1 MTTPSNYFYDGQI
14 RRFISQFIRMV
25 SNFYVEFGA
34 DANGVTSLQRVPVM
48 YGDPSRQVAQIIRN
62 NSENTVN
69 AVPAMSVYITALAY
83 DQTRLQDPTL
93 VQSMQLRQ
101 RTFDPVTGT
110 YGETQGEAYTVERLM
125 PSPYKLTLK
134 MDIWTSNTEQK
145 LQLIEQL
152 SALFN
157 PAMELQSTDNY
168 IDWTSLSYVLLT
180 DVSWTSRSVPTG
192 GEEPIDVA
200 SMTFEL
206 PVWLSTSIKVKK
218 MGVIQTVITNIQD
231 LETLESLGQTIV
243 SVLGYNV
250 LLSTGTAGNTLKLL
264 KHTDVTTNSAFVN
277 DTVINNSNHA
287 WAPLLD
293 RYGKF
298 ISGSSQIRL
307 TQPNGSEIIG
317 TVATHPV
324 DPSLLLYNPFP
335 NTTPANTLP
344 PIRAII
350 DPQTVNTASTITID
364 SNSYPILNPPTG
376 TQYLIVN
383 DIGDFDNVSGATSW
397 HKSDG
402 QDLVAHSND
411 IIRFNGVHWSVVF
424 DSRTINVLNY
434 TTNLTTGIQ
443 YKWQNNNWT
452 KSYDGVY
459 REGEWNLA
467 I

>member
-383 DIGDFDNVSGATSW
+383 DIGTFDNVLGAISW
-397 HKSDG
+397 HTSDG

>member
-277 DTVINNSNHA
+277 DTVINGGNHA
-287 WAPLLD
+287 WATLLD

-335 NTTPANTLP
+335 NTTPANTLT

-350 DPQTVNTASTITID
+350 DPQTVNTSSSITID

>member
-383 DIGDFDNVSGATSW
+383 DIGTFDNVSGATSW
-397 HKSDG
+397 HTSDG

>member
-376 TQYLIVN
+376 THYLIVN
-383 DIGDFDNVSGATSW
+383 NIGTFDNVSGAISW
-397 HKSDG
+397 HTSDG

>member
-1 MTTPSNYFYDGQI
+1 
-14 RRFISQFIRMV
+14 MV
-25 SNFYVEFGA
+25 SNFYVEFGK
-34 DANGVTSLQRVPVM
+34 DSNGVTSLQRVPVM

-69 AVPAMSVYITALAY
+69 AVPAMAVYITALAY

-93 VQSMQLRQ
+93 VQTMKIRQ
-101 RTFDPVTGT
+101 RQFDPVTGT

-145 LQLIEQL
+145 LQLVEQL

-157 PAMELQSTDNY
+157 PAMEIQSTDNY

-180 DVSWTSRSVPTG
+180 DVTWTSRSVPTG

-206 PVWLSTSIKVKK
+206 PIWLSTSIKVKK

-231 LETLESLGQTIV
+231 LNTLESLGQTIV

-250 LLSTGTAGNTLKLL
+250 LLSTSTAGNTLKLL
-264 KHTDVTTNSAFVN
+264 KHSDVTTNDAFNN
-277 DTVINNSNHA
+277 DSVINGGNHA

-298 ISGSSQIRL
+298 INDISQIRL
-307 TQPNGSEIIG
+307 SQPNGSEVIG
-317 TVATHPV
+317 TVSLHPT
-324 DPSLLLYNPFP
+324 DASLLIYNIFP
-335 NTTPANTLP
+335 NTTPANTLS

-350 DPQTVNTASTITID
+350 DPQNVNTASTITIG
-364 SNSYPILNPPTG
+364 STNYPILTPPAG
-376 TQYLIVN
+376 TQYLIIN
-383 DIGDFDNVSGATSW
+383 DIGNFENSQGALAW
-397 HKSDG
+397 QGSDG
-402 QDLVAHSND
+402 QNLIAHAND
-411 IIRFNGVHWSVVF
+411 IIQYNGQHWSVVF
-424 DSRTINVLNY
+424 DSATVNVLNY
-434 TTNLTTGIQ
+434 VTNLTTGIQ
-443 YKWQNNNWT
+443 YKWQNNSWT
-452 KSYDGVY
+452 KAFDGVY
-459 REGEWNLA
+459 REGEWNLS